1 MQIRQLEYFLAVC
14 EHLNFTKAAR
24 QFYISQT
31 AVSLQIQTLEE
42 ELGVRLFNRTNRRVE
57 LTPAGRTFQEDARA
71 ILRRTKDAM
80 ERARRADT
88 VLTG

>member
-88 VLTG
+88 V